1 MNKVYPTNRALNML
15 PEYKSI
21 FIGKFLF
28 LWNNTLYI
36 NTVSIFHRAKVNKQ
50 SFPFSFPISLL
61 FLKLLC
67 TEPVGVK
74 SSFTSDHDMLL
85 YVFIFL
91 VFVFIHSQI
100 NIIKALAL
108 AWLVAPVQ
116 FMGLMKINV
125 GQKPHIIAIFMGLN
139 QNCHKVRHGINPG
152 FTKSKM
158 KKISSPWR

>member
-36 NTVSIFHRAKVNKQ
+36 NTVSIFHRTKVNKQ
-50 SFPFSFPISLL
+50 SFPFSCPISLL
-61 FLKLLC
+61 FLKLLR

-74 SSFTSDHDMLL
+74 SSFTSDNDMLL
-85 YVFIFL
+85 YVFILL

-108 AWLVAPVQ
+108 AWLVAPMQ

-125 GQKPHIIAIFMGLN
+125 GQKPHITA
-139 QNCHKVRHGINPG
+139 V
-152 FTKSKM
+152 S
-158 KKISSPWR
+158 WA

>member
-61 FLKLLC
+61 FLKLLR

-85 YVFIFL
+85 YVFIRL
-91 VFVFIHSQI
+91 VFVVIHSQI
-100 NIIKALAL
+100 SIIKALPL
-108 AWLVAPVQ
+108 AWLVAPMQ

-125 GQKPHIIAIFMGLN
+125 GQKPHITA
-139 QNCHKVRHGINPG
+139 V
-152 FTKSKM
+152 S
-158 KKISSPWR
+158 WA

>member
-28 LWNNTLYI
+28 PWNNTLYI
-36 NTVSIFHRAKVNKQ
+36 NTVSIFHRTKVNQQ

-61 FLKLLC
+61 FLKLLR

-74 SSFTSDHDMLL
+74 SSFTSDNDMLL
-85 YVFIFL
+85 YVFVLL

-116 FMGLMKINV
+116 FMG
-125 GQKPHIIAIFMGLN
+125 
-139 QNCHKVRHGINPG
+139 
-152 FTKSKM
+152 
-158 KKISSPWR
+158 